1 MLAFLVFINAMNK
14 FMDLRGILADPAA
27 LRGTGQAM
35 VLGIQILDMG
45 VFLGMILGC
54 VTAYV
59 HNRFIDT
66 EFNNAFQI
74 YGGTRFVFIVLWLS
88 CWQ

>member
-1 MLAFLVFINAMNK
+1 MGPESRF
-14 FMDLRGILADPAA
+14 
-27 LRGTGQAM
+27 
-35 VLGIQILDMG
+35 LDMG

-66 EFNNAFQI
+66 QFNNAFQI
-74 YGGTRFVFIVLWLS
+74 YAQIHVCIIVLILWLLLY
-88 CWQ
+88 